1 MKIVYC
7 VWILSRDERLL
18 RFLCCACIALA
29 SFSFLIAR
37 VPDQATPAQDRV
49 GFQRFQISTESPLIM
64 P

>member
-7 VWILSRDERLL
+7 VWILSRDERVL

-49 GFQRFQISTESPLIM
+49 GFQRFQ
-64 P
+64 